1 MALGDSSTKPIFE
14 LGYDARRTSAVPC
27 RSNSLSTPD
36 RSSTSC
42 NAMCRNPVTPTVLT
56 RIYADFCQR
65 VLLWKFNSAWQ
76 VIDQKL
82 SGNNCRGGIQR
93 LGPLVTIDDKAF
105 AAKN

>member
-1 MALGDSSTKPIFE
+1 MRAE
-14 LGYDARRTSAVPC
+14 LAPFRAAVTAFRPP
-27 RSNSLSTPD
+27 TG
-36 RSSTSC
+36 SSTSC